1 MALYFCGIYELYAEM
16 GHEPVLF
23 PEKNQAKK
31 NRAKKISFCRI
42 VYLDK
47 HSVKFHVHL
56 DQQDL
61 TQTK

>member
-1 MALYFCGIYELYAEM
+1 M

-31 NRAKKISFCRI
+31 SVYAELYK
-42 VYLDK
+42 YLDK
-47 HSVKFHVHL
+47 HSVKFHVLL

>member
-1 MALYFCGIYELYAEM
+1 MYELYAEVTQ
-16 GHEPVLF
+16 EPVLF

-31 NRAKKISFCRI
+31 SVNAELYI
-42 VYLDK
+42 YLDK

>member
-1 MALYFCGIYELYAEM
+1 MYELYAEV
-16 GHEPVLF
+16 GQELVHF

-31 NRAKKISFCRI
+31 ISLCN
-42 VYLDK
+42 LDK

>member
-1 MALYFCGIYELYAEM
+1 MALYFCRMYELYGEV
-16 GHEPVLF
+16 GQEPVLF

-31 NRAKKISFCRI
+31 ISLCRI